1 MPRAE
6 GPVLPAGCDKQR
18 TEDGFRGAPA
28 ADPDAVRDWFEFET
42 IVDLPAPAVSF
53 AKAEAAADGAN
64 CRRAAWADKM
74 RRAYRA
80 AVARFTEW
88 CPVHPADRAAGVAA
102 DSCRLSGG

>member
-1 MPRAE
+1 MPSMLYVGLQDADKIA
-6 GPVLPAGCDKQR
+6 VLSIDDSGKFSKQ
-18 TEDGFRGAPA
+18 
-28 ADPDAVRDWFEFET
+28 
-42 IVDLPAPAVSF
+42 S
-53 AKAEAAADGAN
+53 EAAAAN
-64 CRRAAWADKM
+64 YRRAAWADKM